1 MLLTGIVVV
10 VLRLFNVAST
20 LPAVVTV
27 KVKKLVP
34 CWTRVPPKNSE
45 PAGVSTAGGV
55 GAGWVVLVSLQPTA
69 RHNTTRTAK
78 KRATLIRRGSILVGR
93 TQKEKSGRG
102 SGKYCLVLF
111 GFTAR
116 ESGRTASGQWSGY
129 CHPLLMLRRDDY
141 VNS

>member
-1 MLLTGIVVV
+1 MSLTGIVVV

-27 KVKKLVP
+27 NVKKLVP

-45 PAGVSTAGGV
+45 PAGVVSTEGGV
-55 GAGWVVLVSLQPTA
+55 GAGWVVLVSSQPTA

-93 TQKEKSGRG
+93 T
-102 SGKYCLVLF
+102 
-111 GFTAR
+111 
-116 ESGRTASGQWSGY
+116 
-129 CHPLLMLRRDDY
+129 
-141 VNS
+141 